1 LSPYTGLEIKPL
13 LIPTMKI
20 FIPCFRLFLVL
31 MLLTGV
37 IYPLAVTAVAQL
49 VFHDQAEGSPVSSN
63 GKLIGS
69 TLLSQKT
76 ESPKYFWPR
85 PSAGDY
91 ATVASGT
98 SNLGPSSDALKKV
111 IADRATQL
119 RSASNIAADAPLP
132 DDMITA
138 SASGLDPHISPTAA
152 QMQIDRVAQ
161 ARGFN
166 AEQKAKLTALVKDRI
181 EGPQL
186 GFLGEPRVNVLLL
199 NLALD
204 ELH

>member
-1 LSPYTGLEIKPL
+1 
-13 LIPTMKI
+13 MKI
-20 FIPCFRLFLVL
+20 FFPCFRLFLILVI
-31 MLLTGV
+31 LTGV
-37 IYPLAVTAVAQL
+37 IYPLAITAIAQL
-49 VFHDQAEGSPVSSN
+49 VFHDQAEGSPVSFN
-63 GKLIGS
+63 GKPVGS
-69 TLLSQKT
+69 ALLAQKT

-91 ATVASGT
+91 ATVASSA
-98 SNLGPSSDALKKV
+98 SNLGPSSGALKEA
-111 IADRATQL
+111 IADRAAKL
-119 RSASNIAADAPLP
+119 RSANNFAADTPLP

-138 SASGLDPHISPTAA
+138 SASGLDPHISPAA
-152 QMQIDRVAQ
+152 ARMQINRVAQ

-166 AEQKAKLTALVKDRI
+166 MDQKTKLTKLVENHI

>member
-1 LSPYTGLEIKPL
+1 
-13 LIPTMKI
+13 MKI
-20 FIPCFRLFLVL
+20 FLPCFRLFLVL
-31 MLLTGV
+31 VILTGV

-49 VFHDQAEGSPVSSN
+49 IFHNQAEGSPVNLN

-69 TLLSQKT
+69 SLLSQKT

-91 ATVASGT
+91 ATVASGA
-98 SNLGPSSDALKKV
+98 SNLGPGSDALKKA
-111 IADRATQL
+111 ISDRADKMRAANHL
-119 RSASNIAADAPLP
+119 AADAPLP
-132 DDMITA
+132 DDMITT
-138 SASGLDPHISPTAA
+138 SASGLDPHISPAA
-152 QMQIDRVAQ
+152 ARMQIDRIAQ
-161 ARGFN
+161 ARSLN
-166 AEQKAKLTALVKDRI
+166 TDQKTRLIKLVEDHV

-186 GFLGEPRVNVLLL
+186 GFLGEPRINVLLL

>member
-1 LSPYTGLEIKPL
+1 
-13 LIPTMKI
+13 MKI
-20 FIPCFRLFLVL
+20 FFPCFRLFLVL
-31 MLLTGV
+31 VILTGV
-37 IYPLAVTAVAQL
+37 IYPLTVTAVAQL
-49 VFHDQAEGSPVSSN
+49 IFHNQAEGSPVSIN

-69 TLLSQKT
+69 ALLSQKT

-91 ATVASGT
+91 ATVASSA
-98 SNLGPSSDALKKV
+98 SNLGPSSDALKKA
-111 IADRATQL
+111 IADRAAKW
-119 RSASNIAADAPLP
+119 RSADNLAADAPLP

-138 SASGLDPHISPTAA
+138 SASGLDPHISPAA
-152 QMQIDRVAQ
+152 ARLQIDRITQ

-166 AEQKAKLTALVKDRI
+166 AGQKAKLITLVESHV

>member
-1 LSPYTGLEIKPL
+1 
-13 LIPTMKI
+13 MKI
-20 FIPCFRLFLVL
+20 FLPCFRLFLVL
-31 MLLTGV
+31 VLLTGV

-49 VFHDQAEGSPVSSN
+49 VFHTQAEGSPVSLN

-69 TLLSQKT
+69 ALLSQKT

-91 ATVASGT
+91 ATVASSA
-98 SNLGPSSDALKKV
+98 SNLGPSSDALKKA
-111 IADRATQL
+111 ISDRAAKL
-119 RSASNIAADAPLP
+119 RTANNLAADAPLP
-132 DDMITA
+132 DDMITT
-138 SASGLDPHISPTAA
+138 SASGLDPQISPAA
-152 QMQIDRVAQ
+152 ARMQIDRVAT

-166 AEQKAKLTALVKDRI
+166 TDQKVKLTALVESHT
-181 EGPQL
+181 EGPQF
-186 GFLGEPRVNVLLL
+186 GFLGESRVNVLLL

>member
-1 LSPYTGLEIKPL
+1 
-13 LIPTMKI
+13 MKI
-20 FIPCFRLFLVL
+20 VFPCFRLFLVL
-31 MLLTGV
+31 MILTGV

-49 VFHDQAEGSPVSSN
+49 VFHNQAEGSPVSFN
-63 GKLIGS
+63 GKLVGS

-91 ATVASGT
+91 ATVASSA
-98 SNLGPSSDALKKV
+98 SNLGPGSEALKKA
-111 IADRATQL
+111 IADRAIKF
-119 RSASNIAADAPLP
+119 RAANNLAPDAPLP
-132 DDMITA
+132 DDMITT
-138 SASGLDPHISPTAA
+138 SASGLDPHISPVAA
-152 QMQIDRVAQ
+152 RMQIDRVAK
-161 ARGFN
+161 ARGFS
-166 AEQKAKLTALVKDRI
+166 AEQKANLAKLVDSRL
-181 EGPQL
+181 EGPQF